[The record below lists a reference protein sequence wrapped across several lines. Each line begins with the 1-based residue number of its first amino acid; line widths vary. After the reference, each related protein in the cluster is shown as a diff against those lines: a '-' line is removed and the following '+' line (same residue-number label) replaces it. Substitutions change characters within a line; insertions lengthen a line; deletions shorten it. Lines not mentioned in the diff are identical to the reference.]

1 MAHFFMAFST
11 AVEMINL
18 RTRKKMHKRELP
30 PPGDASGL

>member
-11 AVEMINL
+11 AVETVNL
-18 RTRKKMHKRELP
+18 RARKSSKRDLP